1 MVMTHNFVLLWAM
14 LSVALAIAAEAQ
26 PNTTEPADMQAIERL
41 HQKDIAATLS
51 GDPQALADL
60 FTDDAVLLQPGS
72 PAIVGRQAILSANE
86 KEKAKRPPSKVLA
99 YKPEIHDLQV
109 VNGWAFEW
117 IDFEASYKESEDEQ
131 PKSFHA
137 KALRIL
143 KREADGDWKFSRV
156 MWNLSP

>member
-1 MVMTHNFVLLWAM
+1 MVMTYNVRLLWAM
-14 LSVALAIAAEAQ
+14 LSIALAIAAEAQ
-26 PNTTEPADMQAIERL
+26 PNKTEPADMQAIEKL

-51 GDPQALADL
+51 GGPQALADL

-86 KEKAKRPPSKVLA
+86 NEKAKHPSKVLA

-109 VNGWAFEW
+109 ANGWAFEW
-117 IDFEASYKESEDEQ
+117 TDFEASYKESENEQ
-131 PKSFHA
+131 RKSFHA
-137 KALRIL
+137 NALRIL

>member
-1 MVMTHNFVLLWAM
+1 MIMTYNFVLLWTM
-14 LSVALAIAAEAQ
+14 LTVTFAIAAKAQ
-26 PNTTEPADMQAIERL
+26 PNMTESADMQAIERL
-41 HQKDIAATLS
+41 HQQDIAATLS
-51 GDPQALADL
+51 GNPQALANL

-72 PAIVGRQAILSANE
+72 PAIVGKQAILSANKKQKSE
-86 KEKAKRPPSKVLA
+86 HPSSKVLA

-109 VNGWAFEW
+109 ANDWAFEW
-117 IDFEASYKESEDEQ
+117 THFEASYTDSENDR

-143 KREADGDWKFSRV
+143 KRQADGQWKFSRV

>member
-1 MVMTHNFVLLWAM
+1 MVMTYNFVLLWTM

-26 PNTTEPADMQAIERL
+26 PNTTDSADMQAIEKL

-72 PAIVGRQAILSANE
+72 PAIVGRQAILYANE
-86 KEKAKRPPSKVLA
+86 EEKVKHPSSKVLA

-109 VNGWAFEW
+109 AKGWAFEW
-117 IDFEASYKESEDEQ
+117 TDFEASYKESENEQ

-137 KALRIL
+137 KALRVL
-143 KREADGDWKFSRV
+143 KHEADGDWKFSRV